1 MRPARLAAAGLLVV
15 GAAVLGAPAEA
26 QLVPLA
32 RCHAA
37 FPCNMPYALLP
48 ADAAKNLPDAQLGN
62 TLIGV
67 GVNGALQPRLV
78 ASPSPLSSDFA
89 EGAARL
95 YVLKHPLPPP
105 AKPTPVPAKRDPS
118 P

>member
-1 MRPARLAAAGLLVV
+1 MRRALFAAVV
-15 GAAVLGAPAEA
+15 GAAMSGAPAGA
-26 QLVPLA
+26 QLVPLT

-37 FPCNMPYALLP
+37 YPCNMPYALLP

-67 GVNGALQPRLV
+67 GVNGALQPRLAV
-78 ASPSPLSSDFA
+78 SPVSSDFA
-89 EGAARL
+89 ADAARL

-105 AKPTPVPAKRDPS
+105 AKPTPLPAKRDPS